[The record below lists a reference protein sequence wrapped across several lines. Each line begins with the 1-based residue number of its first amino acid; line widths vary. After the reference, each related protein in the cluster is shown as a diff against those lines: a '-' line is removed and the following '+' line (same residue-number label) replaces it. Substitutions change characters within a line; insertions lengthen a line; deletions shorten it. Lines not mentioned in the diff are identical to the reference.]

1 MRGFRRNPTLWAVN
15 NNASTAVTF
24 GLVVPA
30 LLLFPIRA
38 DLGPILCQLV

>member
-1 MRGFRRNPTLWAVN
+1 MRGVGCNPPLWTVN

-38 DLGPILCQLV
+38 DLGPILYQLV